1 MVSLTSRGG
10 AIPRIY
16 DSAGT
21 EMVHENIV
29 IESERKEGCAKY
41 KLVNGVFLVETLSRS
56 SVAGLEKIRLQVS
69 WLNTEGCSLM
79 SLNLWMVT

>member
-1 MVSLTSRGG
+1 
-10 AIPRIY
+10 
-16 DSAGT
+16 
-21 EMVHENIV
+21 MVHENIV

-69 WLNTEGCSLM
+69 WLNTEGFFDVFESLDGNM
-79 SLNLWMVT
+79 RTMNSDLN